1 MLFVSVM
8 ILYLPPR
15 AGQSITDY
23 YLPVSTS
30 LLPPIGRPSLST
42 PPPPTR
48 GVPGPSDLLE

>member
-30 LLPPIGRPSLST
+30 PLPPIGRPSLST